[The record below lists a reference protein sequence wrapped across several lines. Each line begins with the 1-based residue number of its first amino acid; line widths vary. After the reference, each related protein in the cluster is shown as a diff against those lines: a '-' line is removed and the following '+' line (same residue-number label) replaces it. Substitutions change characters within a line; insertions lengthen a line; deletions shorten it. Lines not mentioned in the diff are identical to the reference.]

1 MRYERAGD
9 ILKLAIRMQGSA
21 EGVSL
26 VDIMDEFTVSRRTAE
41 RMRDV
46 ILSIFPQAEEIP
58 ANDAYKRWRIPTG
71 TLNRLTTFSAE
82 ELAELRQAASRLH
95 DDGLGQRAA
104 LLSGLADKLEALLP
118 TKGRSA
124 LETDMAALLEAEGL
138 AMRPGP
144 RAHIADGVF
153 TALRQAILACERV
166 RLHYRSGIT
175 GKESRQPLEPY
186 GLLYGNRPY
195 LVAFNLNDWSRDFR
209 LFRLSGVERVEPMG
223 TYFERREDFS
233 LQDYATQSFGVFQ
246 EEPIDV
252 IWKFTPEAAADAR
265 DFLFHPTQRMEGQ
278 PDGSLIVSFRAGGLR
293 EMAWHLYTWGE
304 AVEVIEPKF
313 FWKQVRSHVT

>member
-26 VDIMDEFTVSRRTAE
+26 ADIMEEFGVSRRTAE
-41 RMRDV
+41 RLRDV
-46 ILSIFPQAEEIP
+46 ILSVFPQTEEMP
-58 ANDAYKRWRIPTG
+58 TSDLCKRWRIPTG

-95 DDGLGQRAA
+95 VDGLEQRAA
-104 LLSGLADKLEALLP
+104 LLSRVADKVEALLP

-124 LETDMAALLEAEGL
+124 VETDMAALLEAEGL

-144 RAHIADGVF
+144 RAQIADGVF

-166 RLHYRSGIT
+166 RLRYRSGIT

-195 LVAFNLNDWSRDFR
+195 LVAFSLNDRSRDFR

-223 TYFERREDFS
+223 TCFERREDFS
-233 LQDYATQSFGVFQ
+233 LRDYATRSFGVFQ

-252 IWKFTPEAAADAR
+252 TWKFTPQAAADAR
-265 DFLFHPTQRMEGQ
+265 EFLFHPTQRMEDQ
-278 PDGSLIVSFRAGGLR
+278 ADGSLIVTFRAGGLR
-293 EMAWHLYTWGE
+293 EMAWHLHTWGD
-304 AVEVIEPKF
+304 AVEVLEPAD
-313 FWKQVRSHVT
+313 FWEKVKEA